1 MKLHRITTTRTLG
14 LHLSIVFC
22 LISGLPNAALSQA
35 ATQAPSVEYKT
46 LDEQELRSC
55 LFISDDQL
63 RLRCFDSATGRS
75 AVVKDGSPPAAV
87 AEMDGG
93 FLLFKQPQDTQLSW
107 FDRRWELDPS
117 SKQGKF
123 QVRPYKPVYLL
134 PLYFNNTP
142 NKRPTSPN
150 PLNRVDAEQDI
161 DSEEMKFQ
169 LSLKTKVLEN
179 LVGDNGDVWFGY
191 TQSSRWQVYNNELS
205 RPFRETNY
213 EPEVMFTWR
222 SSWTEFAE
230 TTGWNPRL
238 LGLSVNHQSN
248 GRSLPLSRSWNRLIG
263 MVGFERQNTTFQ
275 VRPWLRFQEDEE
287 DDDNPDI
294 SEYMGRVDYLLVHK
308 TQGHEISLLA
318 RHNNKLNSASR
329 GAVQMDWAFPI
340 RSNLRGHV
348 QFFSGYGESLIDYNH
363 RSDYLGLGVSLV
375 GWY

>member
-1 MKLHRITTTRTLG
+1 MKLPWITTTRPLAIQFCVALCLLTALPLG
-14 LHLSIVFC
+14 VMAESTPADSNVKF
-22 LISGLPNAALSQA
+22 
-35 ATQAPSVEYKT
+35 KT

-55 LFISDDQL
+55 LFIADDQL
-63 RLRCFDSATGRS
+63 RLRCFDGATGRS
-75 AVVKDGSPPAAV
+75 EVVKDGTPPAAV
-87 AEMDGG
+87 AETEGG
-93 FLLFKQPQDTQLSW
+93 FLLFKQPPDTQLSW
-107 FDRRWELDPS
+107 FDRRWELDPA
-117 SKQGKF
+117 SKQGTF
-123 QVRPYKPVYLL
+123 QVKPYKPVYLL

-142 NKRPTSPN
+142 NKRPSSPN
-150 PLNRVDAEQDI
+150 PLNRVDSEQDI
-161 DSEEMKFQ
+161 DSQEMKFQ

-191 TQSSRWQVYNNELS
+191 TQSSRWQVYNTELS

-222 SSWTEFAE
+222 SSWSEFAE

-238 LGLSVNHQSN
+238 LGLSLNHQSN

-275 VRPWLRFQEDEE
+275 VRPWVRFQEDEA

-294 SEYMGRVDYLLVHK
+294 SDYMGRVDYLLVHK

-318 RHNNKLNSASR
+318 RHNNKFNAESK

-348 QFFSGYGESLIDYNH
+348 QFFTGYGESLIDYNH